1 MTRLFFYK
9 LTQHRSKENPFNRIV
24 PPKNIRFP
32 AYKNNLYGTRY
43 VLMRFENSGR
53 TEKSRILTASRNRIK
68 PVGKQHNPNR
78 YSTHTPS
85 KVNFI

>member
-1 MTRLFFYK
+1 MTRLFFISSHNIEVRK
-9 LTQHRSKENPFNRIV
+9 TRSTV
-24 PPKNIRFP
+24 SCPPKNIRFP

-78 YSTHTPS
+78 YSSHTPS